1 MTGDTELFKQTS
13 ADGESNETLLQLM
26 VAEFDAKEQQT
37 RLDWEN
43 KQPHSPNIPHCYSIL
58 DGWDA
63 MEGSISGGGCRP
75 SNNAMFYGNALAIAE
90 LASAVGNTAL
100 AANFSARAR
109 AIQEMYMELLWNPAI
124 EFFAVYKDGTNAK
137 AGKHNATNG
146 IPFGANSVD
155 DRNAKWVCGSGHPNG
170 DPATPAPA
178 PNQPG
183 PVPVRPQHCPQT
195 VINYSWPCNATVGVR
210 ELLGLGPPWYF
221 EVPWKTAASAKYLLR
236 MIIIQL
242 CNKHS

>member
-43 KQPHSPNIPHCYSIL
+43 KQPHSPDVPHCYSIL

-90 LASAVGNTAL
+90 LASAVGNTTL
-100 AANFSARAR
+100 AANFSTRAR
-109 AIQEMYMELLWNPAI
+109 AIQEMYMGLLWNPAI

-170 DPATPAPA
+170 DPE
-178 PNQPG
+178 
-183 PVPVRPQHCPQT
+183 PQHLLR
-195 VINYSWPCNATVGVR
+195 INLVQCRCGRSTAHKRSSTTAGRATQP
-210 ELLGLGPPWYF
+210 LACANFWGLGHRGISRYLGRR
-221 EVPWKTAASAKYLLR
+221 LLR
-236 MIIIQL
+236 PST
-242 CNKHS
+242 CSV